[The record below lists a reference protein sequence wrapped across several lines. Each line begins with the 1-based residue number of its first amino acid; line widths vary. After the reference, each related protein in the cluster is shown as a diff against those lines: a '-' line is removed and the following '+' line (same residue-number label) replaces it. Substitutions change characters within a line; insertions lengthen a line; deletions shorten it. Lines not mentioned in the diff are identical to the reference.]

1 MLTQNP
7 NPTPTEVQSDPHA
20 RRPGSRPQDDTV
32 CWFEDAW
39 TSLADA
45 KVSIMTHSFL
55 YGTAVFEG
63 IRAYWNAEE
72 EQLYLLRA
80 REHFERI
87 VDSSKILMM
96 DPHYSVDQ
104 MVDMTIELLKRNGYR
119 EDCYVRATVYKSDEA
134 IGVKLHG
141 IESKLNLLSIPFGDY
156 ISVDEP
162 ISCGTV
168 SWRRTGDLNI
178 PSRAKVVGSYV
189 NPAFSKTE
197 ASLNGHEEAI
207 VLTQEGKVSEGSA
220 ENLFMVRKGR
230 LVTPGVNADI
240 LEGITRSGIIEIAS
254 ANWASSARSEP
265 STAVSSTWPTRSSSA
280 VPARRSHRSASIDH
294 RVVGR
299 RRGGAGHRTH
309 HGHILRRG
317 EGQVGGLRG
326 LGRPGLLARQSTS
339 ATVDGARLRLE
350 RLGLL
355 ADDDDDVRVR
365 SRLILVAQLAL
376 LVLERAA
383 SSFLTVS
390 GIASCGAVVEGD
402 DGPAEVLRVG
412 PAAVERRHE
421 RVDALAA
428 QVGGD
433 VDGLGVWSALAVE

>member
-1 MLTQNP
+1 MPSGRSDARADRGSNLARLPRILADMLTQKP
-7 NPTPTEVQSDPHA
+7 NPTPAEAQSDPHA
-20 RRPGSRPQDDTV
+20 SRPGTRPQDDTV
-32 CWFEDAW
+32 CWFEDQW
-39 TSLADA
+39 TALADA

-63 IRAYWNAEE
+63 IRAYWNEDE

-87 VDSSKILMM
+87 VDSSKILLM

-104 MVDMTIELLKRNGYR
+104 MVDLTAEMLRRNGYR

-141 IESKLNLLSIPFGDY
+141 IASKLNLLSIPFGDY

-178 PSRAKVVGSYV
+178 PSRAKITGSYV

-197 ASLNGHEEAI
+197 AALNGHEEAI

-240 LEGITRSGIIEIAS
+240 LEGITRSGIIEIAQRELGLECEVRTID
-254 ANWASSARSEP
+254 RSELYIADEVFLCG
-265 STAVSSTWPTRSSSA
+265 TGAQVSPVS
-280 VPARRSHRSASIDH
+280 SIDH
-294 RVVGR
+294 RVVGE
-299 RRGGAGHRTH
+299 GGIGPVTAG
-309 HGHILRRG
+309 IM
-317 EGQVGGLRG
+317 
-326 LGRPGLLARQSTS
+326 
-339 ATVDGARLRLE
+339 
-350 RLGLL
+350 
-355 ADDDDDVRVR
+355 
-365 SRLILVAQLAL
+365 
-376 LVLERAA
+376 AA
-383 SSFLTVS
+383 YFD
-390 GIASCGAVVEGD
+390 AVKGKSEAYRDWVV
-402 DGPAEVLRVG
+402 PVY
-412 PAAVERRHE
+412 
-421 RVDALAA
+421 
-428 QVGGD
+428 
-433 VDGLGVWSALAVE
+433 